1 MESQNM
7 QNLFF
12 SSNVRIGK
20 PLDYL
25 NIDKMYSNSSMADII
40 GTVLF
45 DPNYFEIKYLKK
57 DKKNKKNLGF
67 SGFFAWL
74 DQYI

>member
-1 MESQNM
+1 
-7 QNLFF
+7 
-12 SSNVRIGK
+12 
-20 PLDYL
+20 
-25 NIDKMYSNSSMADII
+25 MADII

-45 DPNYFEIKYLKK
+45 DPDNYEIKYLKK
-57 DKKNKKNLGF
+57 DRKNKKNPGF